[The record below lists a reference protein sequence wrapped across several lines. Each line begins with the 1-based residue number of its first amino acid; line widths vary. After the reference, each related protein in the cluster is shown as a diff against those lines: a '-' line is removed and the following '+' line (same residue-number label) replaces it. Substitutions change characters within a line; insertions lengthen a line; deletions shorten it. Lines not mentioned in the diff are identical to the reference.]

1 MNTNIIQINE
11 PLSFQQVVE
20 LVWQLPYLE
29 KVKLNEMLKNETM
42 QVSEN
47 DNILTHLASEKVL
60 AKDWLLKDEEEAWKD
75 L

>member
-11 PLSFQQVVE
+11 PLNFQQVVE
-20 LVWQLPYLE
+20 LVWQLPHRD

-42 QVSEN
+42 QVPEN
-47 DNILTHLASEKVL
+47 DNISTHLASEKVL